1 MPGIDRSTG
10 ADVITRFRTEFEISQ
25 PVLGEEFGLSIST
38 VQRFEQHGAPQW
50 MTYALIGLAVMK
62 KGVEPTEVRRLQ
74 RALRLGVPRAGR
86 LTQIF
91 APVARERLEA
101 TPTAPTQVRLY

>member
-1 MPGIDRSTG
+1 MPGIDRSTR

-25 PVLGEEFGLSIST
+25 PALGEEFGLSIST

-50 MTYALIGLAVMK
+50 MMYALIGLAVMK

-74 RALRLGVPRAGR
+74 QALHLGVPRPGR
-86 LTQIF
+86 LRQIF
-91 APVARERLEA
+91 VSAAMSNRRESL
-101 TPTAPTQVRLY
+101 PTL